1 MLPAACP
8 PRFRTDVCV
17 TCKPVVAMSYN
28 INKIRYAPLGDG
40 GYHVIYDD
48 CPIAHV
54 VRKTSLGR
62 AWSKSNMGTRHIKVW
77 RASLDGVQGI
87 DPPERLRIE
96 QALRARDKATR
107 RLAAEY
113 VLDCYERTQIVLP
126 GRLAA

>member
-1 MLPAACP
+1 VIAVSY
-8 PRFRTDVCV
+8 DV
-17 TCKPVVAMSYN
+17 
-28 INKIRYAPLGDG
+28 NKIGYAPAGDG
-40 GYHVIYDD
+40 GYYIVYDD

-62 AWSKSNMGTRHIKVW
+62 AWSKSNMGTRHVKVW

-96 QALRARDKATR
+96 QALREREKGTR

-113 VLDCYERTQIVLP
+113 VLDCYERTQIMLP
-126 GRLAA
+126 APLGA